1 MQTKSSLLHW
11 LIMVALGILGG
22 LIIWPFDP
30 LRVGTGLSFLVS
42 MPIFAY
48 VYGVICR
55 NQEDR
60 QKALKQYSE
69 FLLVGNLIVLALHA
83 SVGLPLP
90 SRSAGFWIDPIWTY
104 DGGEILVC
112 LSIYAV
118 TTLLYGLFYLYVR
131 RRQA

>member
-1 MQTKSSLLHW
+1 
-11 LIMVALGILGG
+11 
-22 LIIWPFDP
+22 
-30 LRVGTGLSFLVS
+30 SFLVS
-42 MPIFAY
+42 LPIFAY

-60 QKALKQYSE
+60 QKVLKQYSE

>member
-1 MQTKSSLLHW
+1 MQTKSSLLNW

-42 MPIFAY
+42 LPIFAY

-55 NQEDR
+55 HQEDR

>member
-42 MPIFAY
+42 LPIFAY

-55 NQEDR
+55 HQEDR

-69 FLLVGNLIVLALHA
+69 FLLAGNLIVLALHA

>member
-1 MQTKSSLLHW
+1 MQTKSSILHW
-11 LIMVALGILGG
+11 LIMAALGIVGG

-42 MPIFAY
+42 LPIFAY

>member
-1 MQTKSSLLHW
+1 MQTKSSILHW
-11 LIMVALGILGG
+11 LILVILGLLGG
-22 LIIWPFDP
+22 LIIWSFDP

-42 MPIFAY
+42 LPIFAY

-104 DGGEILVC
+104 AASEIVVC
-112 LSIYAV
+112 LSIYAA
-118 TTLLYGLFYLYVR
+118 TSLLYGMLYYFVKKQER
-131 RRQA
+131 

>member
-42 MPIFAY
+42 LPIFAY

-55 NQEDR
+55 NQEDK

-83 SVGLPLP
+83 SIGLPLP

>member
-42 MPIFAY
+42 LPIFAY

-55 NQEDR
+55 NQEDK
-60 QKALKQYSE
+60 QKALKQYTE

-83 SVGLPLP
+83 SIGLPLP

-118 TTLLYGLFYLYVR
+118 TTLLYDLFYLYVR

>member
-42 MPIFAY
+42 LPIFAY

-55 NQEDR
+55 NQEDK
-60 QKALKQYSE
+60 QKALKQYTE

-83 SVGLPLP
+83 SIGLPLP

>member
-22 LIIWPFDP
+22 LIIWPFAP

-42 MPIFAY
+42 LPIFAY

-55 NQEDR
+55 HQEDR

>member
-1 MQTKSSLLHW
+1 MQTKPNLLHW

-42 MPIFAY
+42 LPIFAY

-104 DGGEILVC
+104 ATSEILVC
-112 LSIYAV
+112 LSIYAA
-118 TTLLYGLFYLYVR
+118 TSLLYGLFYYFVKK
-131 RRQA
+131 QEK

>member
-1 MQTKSSLLHW
+1 MQTKPNLLHW

-42 MPIFAY
+42 LPIFAY

-83 SVGLPLP
+83 SIGLPLP
-90 SRSAGFWIDPIWTY
+90 SRSAGWPI
-104 DGGEILVC
+104 GHC
-112 LSIYAV
+112 
-118 TTLLYGLFYLYVR
+118 VR
-131 RRQA
+131 PT

>member
-1 MQTKSSLLHW
+1 MQTKPNLLHW

-42 MPIFAY
+42 LPIFAY

-55 NQEDR
+55 HQEDR

>member
-1 MQTKSSLLHW
+1 
-11 LIMVALGILGG
+11 MVALGILGG

-42 MPIFAY
+42 LPIFAY

-55 NQEDR
+55 HQEDR

>member
-42 MPIFAY
+42 LPIFAY

-55 NQEDR
+55 HQEDR

-83 SVGLPLP
+83 SVGLPFLRGVQVSGLIRFGLTMGEKSWFACP
-90 SRSAGFWIDPIWTY
+90 SMR
-104 DGGEILVC
+104 
-112 LSIYAV
+112 
-118 TTLLYGLFYLYVR
+118 
-131 RRQA
+131 

>member
-42 MPIFAY
+42 LPIFAY